1 MSDIK
6 ITDNSK
12 EVLSAFENQIRLAL
26 ESIGQTAEGYAKED
40 CPVGTPESTG
50 KKGYIGG
57 TLRGSIS
64 NDFGEE
70 GNGVY
75 AVYIGT
81 NVDYAIYVEMRDS
94 VHHQTGK
101 AHFLRDACATHAD
114 EYKAISETF
123 LKG

>member
-26 ESIGQTAEGYAKED
+26 ASIGQTAEGYAKEN
-40 CPVGTPESTG
+40 CPVDTG
-50 KKGYIGG
+50 R
-57 TLRGSIS
+57 LRNSIS
-64 NDFGEE
+64 NSVADAEK
-70 GNGVY
+70 

-81 NVDYAIYVEMRDS
+81 NVEYAIYVEMDDKKN
-94 VHHQTGK
+94 HPTGK
-101 AHFLRDACATHAD
+101 SHFLRDACATHAE
-114 EYKAISETF
+114 EYKTISETI